1 MSRSTPDFDGKI
13 PWGGNFTEKAHLE
26 ENGLQ
31 NFERMSLFHGTRSCL
46 QFTSTAYQIP
56 QLHLSHL
63 FSGRDHKDRV
73 FFPMGS
79 IVFFLNSLK
88 VNQGD

>member
-1 MSRSTPDFDGKI
+1 MAKEKEKAYCVSVKLEKVQIVSRSIPDFDEKI

-56 QLHLSHL
+56 
-63 FSGRDHKDRV
+63 
-73 FFPMGS
+73 
-79 IVFFLNSLK
+79 
-88 VNQGD
+88 